1 MFEHSTQD
9 TELESVEGE
18 DGIEPISPAAV
29 VYIQSIV
36 Y

>member
-9 TELESVEGE
+9 SELESVEGE
-18 DGIEPISPAAV
+18 DRIEPISPAAV